1 MFASEIRIAS
11 ETEVVRLQNGA
22 SHHVIVNVWKCFLE
36 FDCEVIDGTGFG
48 EILPSL

>member
-1 MFASEIRIAS
+1 MLASVMSIAS

-22 SHHVIVNVWKCFLE
+22 SHHFIVKVWKCFLE